1 MAKRGRPKK
10 VKPVEE
16 PVAVNEETT
25 HEPEEVRIEGI
36 APGELDILDELD
48 YLGGRE
54 SDPYYEESARYGRNA
69 DDAMGGVGLNF
80 GDW

>member
-10 VKPVEE
+10 IKPVETE
-16 PVAVNEETT
+16 TVQVNTPGENT
-25 HEPEEVRIEGI
+25 PDEVSIEGI
-36 APGELDILDELD
+36 APSRYDVEDEAEFL
-48 YLGGRE
+48 E
-54 SDPYYEESARYGRNA
+54 VNPYFEETARYGRNA

>member
-10 VKPVEE
+10 IKPAEAEPVQVNAPVEE
-16 PVAVNEETT
+16 S
-25 HEPEEVRIEGI
+25 PEEIRIEGI
-36 APGELDILDELD
+36 APSRYDVEDEAEFL
-48 YLGGRE
+48 E
-54 SDPYYEESARYGRNA
+54 VDPYHEETARFGRNA

>member
-1 MAKRGRPKK
+1 MAKRGRPRKI
-10 VKPVEE
+10 KPEE
-16 PVAVNEETT
+16 ESTPAVEETT
-25 HEPEEVRIEGI
+25 QPEEVRIRGI
-36 APGELDILDELD
+36 SPGKLDIEDEMD
-48 YLGGRE
+48 YLGGVD